1 MEFIL
6 TYRWELIR
14 RRCPTCVSSPEKQ

>member
-6 TYRWELIR
+6 TYRWELIH
-14 RRCPTCVSSPEKQ
+14 RRCPTCVSDPEKQ

>member
-1 MEFIL
+1 MKFIL

-14 RRCPTCVSSPEKQ
+14 RRCPTCVSGPEKQ